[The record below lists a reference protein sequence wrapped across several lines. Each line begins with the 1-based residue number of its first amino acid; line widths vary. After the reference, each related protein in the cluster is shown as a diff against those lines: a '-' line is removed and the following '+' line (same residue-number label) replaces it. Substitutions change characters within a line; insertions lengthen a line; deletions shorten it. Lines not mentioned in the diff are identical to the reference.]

1 MALVALSV
9 VERRLD
15 AVRAVLTGASVTE
28 VAAGLGTSRQTIH
41 TWLARYLSEGLAGLA
56 DRSHRPRSS
65 PLQVE
70 AAVEARVAEL
80 RRAHPRWGAT
90 RIRMEMVKAA
100 AGASS
105 VARHRGA
112 VRTGVAVRARRL
124 AASNVSGVPR
134 PRERVGS

>member
-1 MALVALSV
+1 V
-9 VERRLD
+9 V
-15 AVRAVLTGASVTE
+15 E

-41 TWLARYLSEGLAGLA
+41 TWLARYLSEGLGGLA

-90 RIRMEMVKAA
+90 RIRPYVV
-100 AGASS
+100 
-105 VARHRGA
+105 VAKIPLTQLIAPGFD
-112 VRTGVAVRARRL
+112 
-124 AASNVSGVPR
+124 GVP
-134 PRERVGS
+134 VSSGTIVKKLNLIAGLS